1 MAFRVSLVNFP
12 NSAIED
18 KRFETLDA
26 AEKAAVA
33 TGFECTIWK
42 LSPADIV
49 WVKRVSPIWVDC
61 YEYRREKYSYY
72 SLYSSFCFFLFFLV
86 VLMAIGWLFGAKI
99 KITDIKTKLPI
110 GYVRWFTFHSY
121 Y

>member
-1 MAFRVSLVNFP
+1 MAFRVSLVNFQ

-42 LSPADIV
+42 LSPADVV
-49 WVKRVSPIWVDC
+49 WVKRVSPI
-61 YEYRREKYSYY
+61 
-72 SLYSSFCFFLFFLV
+72 
-86 VLMAIGWLFGAKI
+86 
-99 KITDIKTKLPI
+99 
-110 GYVRWFTFHSY
+110 
-121 Y
+121 

>member
-1 MAFRVSLVNFP
+1 MVIEMAFRISLVNFP

-42 LSPADIV
+42 LSPADVV
-49 WVKRVSPIWVDC
+49 WVKRVSPI
-61 YEYRREKYSYY
+61 
-72 SLYSSFCFFLFFLV
+72 
-86 VLMAIGWLFGAKI
+86 
-99 KITDIKTKLPI
+99 
-110 GYVRWFTFHSY
+110 
-121 Y
+121 

>member
-1 MAFRVSLVNFP
+1 MAFRISLVNFP

-42 LSPADIV
+42 LSPADVV
-49 WVKRVSPIWVDC
+49 WVKRVSPIWGNS

-99 KITDIKTKLPI
+99 KITDSKTKLPI